1 MGRYKLRIIEI
12 TVINGITEVLATN
25 LDSDE
30 FSLEELIELYK
41 KQAVFFLDDGL
52 ALFVTAVR
60 WIWNI
65 ANCGRIGTQSAHI
78 LKNCLLGLDK
88 TDF

>member
-41 KQAVFFLDDGL
+41 
-52 ALFVTAVR
+52 TR
-60 WIWNI
+60 WSIET
-65 ANCGRIGTQSAHI
+65 G
-78 LKNCLLGLDK
+78 
-88 TDF
+88 F